1 MAECWDGDNDKA
13 VVVKNPTFVP
23 IPVET
28 DLNRFPI
35 FNLFRTKRDFG
46 ISAAIISTIVVP
58 AAAATTAAV
67 AMANQVQTTETVNQN
82 VEKTAVAL
90 GIQEEFNMHL
100 ASGILLANQR
110 IDLVQEQVEDL
121 YHMIQLSCVSSLRG
135 LCITPLQAN
144 FSQSSR
150 QS

>member
-1 MAECWDGDNDKA
+1 M
-13 VVVKNPTFVP
+13 P

-28 DLNRFPI
+28 DPNRVPI

-46 ISAAIISTIVVP
+46 ISAAIISTIVVS
-58 AAAATTAAV
+58 AAAAITAVV
-67 AMANQVQTTETVNQN
+67 AMANQVQTAETVNQI

-90 GIQEEFNMHL
+90 EIQEEFNTNL

>member
-1 MAECWDGDNDKA
+1 M
-13 VVVKNPTFVP
+13 VKIPTFVP

-28 DLNRFPI
+28 DPNRFPI

-46 ISAAIISTIVVP
+46 ISAAIISTIVVS
-58 AAAATTAAV
+58 AAAAITAVV
-67 AMANQVQTTETVNQN
+67 AMANQVQTAETVNQI

-90 GIQEEFNMHL
+90 EIQEEFNTNL

-135 LCITPLQAN
+135 LCINPLQAN

>member
-1 MAECWDGDNDKA
+1 M
-13 VVVKNPTFVP
+13 P
-23 IPVET
+23 ILVET
-28 DLNRFPI
+28 DPNRFPI

-46 ISAAIISTIVVP
+46 ISAAIISTIVVS
-58 AAAATTAAV
+58 AAAAITAVV
-67 AMANQVQTTETVNQN
+67 AMANQVQTAETVNQI

-90 GIQEEFNMHL
+90 EIQEEFNTNL

>member
-1 MAECWDGDNDKA
+1 MEFQQLLSQLLWCLLLQLLQL
-13 VVVKNPTFVP
+13 V
-23 IPVET
+23 
-28 DLNRFPI
+28 
-35 FNLFRTKRDFG
+35 
-46 ISAAIISTIVVP
+46 
-58 AAAATTAAV
+58 V
-67 AMANQVQTTETVNQN
+67 AMANQVQTAETVNQI
-82 VEKTAVAL
+82 VEKTTVAL
-90 GIQEEFNMHL
+90 GIQEEFNMLL

-121 YHMIQLSCVSSLRG
+121 YHMIQLSCVSSLRV

>member
-1 MAECWDGDNDKA
+1 
-13 VVVKNPTFVP
+13 VVKIPTFVP

-28 DLNRFPI
+28 NPNRFPI

-46 ISAAIISTIVVP
+46 ISAAIISTIVVS
-58 AAAATTAAV
+58 AAATTTAVV
-67 AMANQVQTTETVNQN
+67 AMANQVQMAETVNQI

-90 GIQEEFNMHL
+90 GIQEEFNTHL

-110 IDLVQEQVEDL
+110 IDLVQEQFEDL

-135 LCITPLQAN
+135 LCITLLQAN

>member
-1 MAECWDGDNDKA
+1 M
-13 VVVKNPTFVP
+13 VKIPTFVP

-28 DLNRFPI
+28 NPNRFPI

-46 ISAAIISTIVVP
+46 ISAAIFSIIVVP

-67 AMANQVQTTETVNQN
+67 AMANQVQTTETVNQI
-82 VEKTAVAL
+82 VEKTVVAL
-90 GIQEEFNMHL
+90 GIQEQFNTHL

-110 IDLVQEQVEDL
+110 IDLVREQVEDL
-121 YHMIQLSCVSSLRG
+121 YHMIQLSCVSSLRS